1 MRKCTR
7 QSTLPHLFMTA
18 TGTEMRLPK
27 KEAHQI
33 TNTIKNIR
41 VMKI

>member
-1 MRKCTR
+1 MY
-7 QSTLPHLFMTA
+7 STEYASASFMTA

-27 KEAHQI
+27 KEAHPI